1 MACVVDRTEQRV
13 SQNAQLKGAFGH
25 DRLAVLGRRP
35 AYETS
40 ARIAANKCAIIN
52 PLGRYA
58 LGFRTSVSAQF
69 CTWMS
74 PDRLQPALEW
84 SSCERGLCR
93 PRPIARAGAR
103 WPRAR
108 RARAGPRPRHR
119 GAPPAPCR
127 WRRSARAVSA
137 PTREER
143 ARL

>member
-25 DRLAVLGRRP
+25 DVQRFSGGRP

-40 ARIAANKCAIIN
+40 ARIAANKCAIIS
-52 PLGRYA
+52 PSGRYA

-84 SSCERGLCR
+84 SNCEAGLWQ
-93 PRPIARAGAR
+93 PRPIARAGA
-103 WPRAR
+103 PQ
-108 RARAGPRPRHR
+108 P
-119 GAPPAPCR
+119 
-127 WRRSARAVSA
+127 
-137 PTREER
+137 
-143 ARL
+143 

>member
-1 MACVVDRTEQRV
+1 MTVQRF
-13 SQNAQLKGAFGH
+13 SGG
-25 DRLAVLGRRP
+25 GP

-84 SSCERGLCR
+84 SSCEPGLSR
-93 PRPIARAGAR
+93 PRPIAPAGPR
-103 WPRAR
+103 SPRAR
-108 RARAGPRPRHR
+108 PARAGPPPRPPPPPPPPHTPHPT
-119 GAPPAPCR
+119 APPPPPPPPPA
-127 WRRSARAVSA
+127 
-137 PTREER
+137 
-143 ARL
+143 